1 MFDPFVIVY
10 ITVMISVTA
19 LQVYLL
25 NKDTPVYLDILIP
38 IFLTVFAIAS
48 YVDDIVYVAGEKEI
62 VVGNSTVVNANVTQT
77 TSTISIV
84 PIYKPNPFV
93 GYLVL
98 GFVFVIASYFILLL
112 KIFGKRGSLESI

>member
-1 MFDPFVIVY
+1 MFDPFVIIY
-10 ITVMISVTA
+10 IGVMISVTA
-19 LQVYLL
+19 LQLYLL
-25 NKDTPVYLDILIP
+25 DKDTPIYFDIIIP
-38 IFLTVFAIAS
+38 IFLTVFAVVS
-48 YVDDIVYVAGEKEI
+48 YIDDIVYVAGQTEI
-62 VVGNSTVVNANVTQT
+62 VVANSTTVNANVTRT

-84 PIYKPNPFV
+84 PVYKPNPFV

>member
-1 MFDPFVIVY
+1 MFDPFVIIY
-10 ITVMISVTA
+10 IGVMISVTA
-19 LQVYLL
+19 LQLYLL
-25 NKDTPVYLDILIP
+25 DKDTPIYFDIIIP
-38 IFLTVFAIAS
+38 IFLTVFAIVS
-48 YVDDIVYVAGEKEI
+48 YIDDIVYVAGQTEI
-62 VVGNSTVVNANVTQT
+62 VVANSTTVNANVTRT

-84 PIYKPNPFV
+84 PVYKPNPFV